1 MKQVNR
7 NYYELLGV
15 PFDADG
21 KTIKNAFRKLAL
33 HYHPDR
39 NSSAEAEDRFKE
51 IAEAYAVLSDPQ
63 KRAQYDA
70 GDRAGVA
77 GLSPEDMFG
86 GIDFADLFRGQGFD
100 FGLGG
105 IGFADRFFSKR
116 RQPHRPQRGSNIE
129 EDVVVPL
136 EMVLTG
142 GEWIFEVKRPIT
154 CPTCNGSGAKPGTQ
168 RMPCVSCSGSG
179 QKVRSRRDGPLT
191 FQQISRC
198 PACGG
203 QGTMVA
209 ELCPIC
215 VGRGRVEANEQ
226 LTIDIPV
233 GMEEGMVVRLAGC
246 GHPSPGPHG
255 TPGDMY
261 VVLRTRPNPRFERE
275 GIDLW
280 REEVLD
286 VPDAVLGTQLQVPTL
301 EKPVSVSIPPGVQPD
316 CVLRLKGKGLP
327 DFGHSLRGDLYI
339 KLNVRIPV
347 ALTPYER
354 DLYERLRH
362 PSEAPT
368 HSPAPVEPSPP
379 IEHTGAPGRLWRSI
393 FERLRAIKQKR
404 SR

>member
-1 MKQVNR
+1 MKQVSR

-15 PFDADG
+15 PSDADG

-39 NSSAEAEDRFKE
+39 NPSPEAEDRFKK

-77 GLSPEDMFG
+77 GLSPEDIFG

-129 EDVVVPL
+129 VDVVVPL

-142 GEWIFEVKRPIT
+142 GEWTFEVKRPIT
-154 CPTCNGSGAKPGTQ
+154 CQTCNGSGAKPGTQ
-168 RMPCVSCSGSG
+168 RIPCFSCGGSG
-179 QKVRSRRDGPLT
+179 QKVRSRRDGLLT

-198 PACGG
+198 PTCGG
-203 QGTMVA
+203 HGTMVA
-209 ELCPIC
+209 ELCLSC
-215 VGRGRVEANEQ
+215 AGRGRVKANEQ
-226 LTIDIPV
+226 LSIDIPV
-233 GMEEGMVVRLAGC
+233 GMEEGMVVRLAGR
-246 GHPSPGPHG
+246 GHPSPAQNGI
-255 TPGDMY
+255 PGDMY
-261 VVLRTRPNPRFERE
+261 VVLRTRPDPRFERK

-301 EKPVSVSIPPGVQPD
+301 EKPVSVSIPAGMQPD
-316 CVLRLKGKGLP
+316 SVLRLKGKGLP
-327 DFGHSLRGDLYI
+327 DFGHSIRGDLYI
-339 KLNVRIPV
+339 KLQVHIPE
-347 ALTPYER
+347 ALTRHER

-362 PSEAPT
+362 PSELST
-368 HSPAPVEPSPP
+368 DSPSPVEPSPP
-379 IEHTGAPGRLWRSI
+379 TGPTTKLGGLWRSLVENVST
-393 FERLRAIKQKR
+393 FKQKR